1 MCFQLIEGEAL
12 AVLEVA
18 LHLGAWP
25 TQYYLWASIGAKGTC
40 ILVILRMLQGLVLS
54 YTACKKT
61 LSYR

>member
-25 TQYYLWASIGAKGTC
+25 TQYYL
-40 ILVILRMLQGLVLS
+40 
-54 YTACKKT
+54 
-61 LSYR
+61 